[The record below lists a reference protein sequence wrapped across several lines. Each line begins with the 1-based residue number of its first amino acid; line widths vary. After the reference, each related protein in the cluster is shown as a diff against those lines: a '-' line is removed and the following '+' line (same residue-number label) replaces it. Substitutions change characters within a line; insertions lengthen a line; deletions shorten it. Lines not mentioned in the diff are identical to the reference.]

1 MIAPQPRRAGA
12 AVLAAMVLVGCGP
25 KLVAEPVYVTP
36 NAKVFLRRTLD
47 GGEVVAHGYEHPA
60 TISDVRFAHIL
71 ASLNY
76 ETPKGKPRPVIRS
89 LHVYEL
95 AEGLAQ
101 AFRKAEPDDEIAAA
115 AFARDARL
123 GIFTNDKVTSFRAWV
138 MHGQLFLEFFAIEK
152 VLEDPGV
159 VDESAAYKIP
169 KAMPTHAPKF
179 QILPSRAMALADRR
193 TVAVDWRSSEFRR
206 PLIRTNTGI
215 LRRTILM
222 EEVDAAIDAETAERP
237 EGFTDAQL
245 NALDD
250 LESGRRSGVVTEAE
264 FQIRRRLIVEGRLED
279 AGYPMEE

>member
-1 MIAPQPRRAGA
+1 MAAPPRRAGA
-12 AVLAAMVLVGCGP
+12 AVLATLILVACGP

-36 NAKVFLRRTLD
+36 NAKVFLRRTVD
-47 GGEVVAHGYEHPA
+47 GDQVVAHGYEHPA

-101 AFRKAEPDDEIAAA
+101 AFRKAAPDDEIAAA
-115 AFARDARL
+115 AFARDPRL
-123 GIFTNDKVTSFRAWV
+123 GIFTDDKVTSFRAWV
-138 MHGQLFLEFFAIEK
+138 MHGQLFLEFFAIEQ

-159 VDESAAYKIP
+159 VDESAAYTIP
-169 KAMPTHAPKF
+169 KAMPTRAPKF
-179 QILPSRAMALADRR
+179 QILPGRSMALADRR

-206 PLIRTNTGI
+206 PLTLTNSGI
-215 LRRTILM
+215 QRRTILM

-245 NALDD
+245 DALDD
-250 LESGRRSGVVTEAE
+250 LESGRRSGRVTEAE
-264 FQIRRRLIVEGRLED
+264 FQIRRRLIVEGRLAD
-279 AGYPMEE
+279 AGYPMEK